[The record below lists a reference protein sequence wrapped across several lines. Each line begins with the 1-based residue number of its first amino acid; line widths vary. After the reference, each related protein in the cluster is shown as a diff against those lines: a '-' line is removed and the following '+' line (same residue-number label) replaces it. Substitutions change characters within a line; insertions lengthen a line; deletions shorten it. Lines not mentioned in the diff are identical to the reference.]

1 MDLINIG
8 QIANDGTGDDL
19 REAFIKVNANFEEL
33 DLRQPESTEVSNLGG
48 GFGLFKNKTAST
60 LNFKTLN
67 AGPNITLTAV
77 GDVIQIEA
85 TGGLQSLTVAGDTGT
100 PLSLQ
105 DGDTLTITGTGG
117 ATTTVSNGE
126 LVVNA
131 ITLAQDTSP
140 SLSVNLN
147 ANGYNINNANIVNA
161 TTFIGGLNG
170 NVWGIDV
177 RNVAKYSQN
186 LDLGDITTNVTNF
199 MDYLVATIDVDMGS
213 ITTPST
219 VNIDLGSL

>member
-48 GFGLFKNKTAST
+48 GTGLFKNKTGST

-67 AGPNITLTAV
+67 AGANITLTAV
-77 GDVIQIEA
+77 GDVIQIESV
-85 TGGLQSLTVAGDTGT
+85 GGLQSLSVAGDTGT

-117 ATTTVSNGE
+117 ASTSVVNGE

-131 ITLAQDTSP
+131 ITLAQDPSP
-140 SLSVNLN
+140 TLN
-147 ANGYNINNANIVNA
+147 ANLDAGGRNINNANTINA

-177 RNVAKYSQN
+177 RNVAKYSQH
-186 LDLGDITTNVTNF
+186 LDLGSMVTNVTNF

-213 ITTPST
+213 ITSPSA